1 MADSRLSD
9 SEPTVRTLLRHVLD
23 TADPRTPRL
32 RRSARTRAQK
42 ALLETAPS
50 RDQPS
55 QTKTTTRRSSQRIR
69 SSGKVR
75 HVQGS
80 GYLDEQTPRTL
91 LTNILLTA
99 PESSAIKPPP
109 VVKPGPALQAA
120 QSSRWESSP
129 GSPEPELPELGPSP
143 TVAPGMLASSRRRQ
157 RLRLSEFEQGL
168 NHGLLRPSQESHG
181 NADASA
187 VTSSLSLTFATP
199 LQPQSV
205 QRPGLARRPL
215 TRRAVDVGAFL
226 QDLRDATLASASPGD
241 NVRTLGA
248 PLPNDIVLEDTQP
261 FSQPVVGSS
270 PRHSALPCTSHAAA
284 GDAER
289 PDGPGL
295 QNKSPENPAQHP
307 AAEAEEAECSLA
319 SGLLNISSSI
329 SMNISSSVS
338 RQGGAEPLQ
347 LGVLKEATERR
358 EERLTSSKEKETA
371 MAQGSGRAGELEG
384 DMEMTEKDGSCGA
397 LESMGPDESSAD
409 EDTSG
414 RAARPESAAGAPALL
429 HPRQPQL
436 SLEPGLPSTTAVI
449 PSEPASLPSTAQIR
463 GPRPR
468 TARPRTHQDPY
479 KIGLSHYVKF
489 FGFHAKMSMEKAALE
504 TVEKCLDKYFQ
515 HLCDDLEV
523 YAAHAGRRTVRP
535 EDLELLMRRQRL
547 VTDQVSLH
555 VFVERH
561 LPLEYRQLLIPCA
574 FSGNSV
580 YPAQ

>member
-1 MADSRLSD
+1 MADSGLSD
-9 SEPTVRTLLRHVLD
+9 GEPTVRTLLRRVLD

-50 RDQPS
+50 WDERS
-55 QTKTTTRRSSQRIR
+55 QTKTTTRRRSQRIR
-69 SSGKVR
+69 SAGKVR
-75 HVQGS
+75 QVQAS
-80 GYLDEQTPRTL
+80 GYPDEQTPRTL

-99 PESSAIKPPP
+99 PESSAIKPQP
-109 VVKPGPALQAA
+109 VVKPGPALQKV
-120 QSSRWESSP
+120 QPSRQEISL
-129 GSPEPELPELGPSP
+129 GSPELELPALGPSP
-143 TVAPGMLASSRRRQ
+143 TVAPRVLASSRRRQ

-168 NHGLLRPSQESHG
+168 NHGLLPPSQESHG

-199 LQPQSV
+199 LQSQSV

-226 QDLRDATLASASPGD
+226 QDLRDATMTLASPGD
-241 NVRTLGA
+241 NQRTLGA

-270 PRHSALPCTSHAAA
+270 PRQSSLPSTSHAAA
-284 GDAER
+284 GNAEW
-289 PDGPGL
+289 PDGPRL
-295 QNKSPENPAQHP
+295 QDKSPENPAQHP
-307 AAEAEEAECSLA
+307 AGEAEEAECSLA
-319 SGLLNISSSI
+319 SGPLNVSTSV
-329 SMNISSSVS
+329 SMNISSTAL
-338 RQGGAEPLQ
+338 REDGAEPPQ
-347 LGVLKEATERR
+347 LGVPKEAVERG
-358 EERLTSSKEKETA
+358 EEHLTVSKEETA
-371 MAQGSGRAGELEG
+371 VAQGSVRAGELAG
-384 DMEMTEKDGSCGA
+384 DTEMTEKDGSCGA
-397 LESMGPDESSAD
+397 LEAMDTDESSAD
-409 EDTSG
+409 EDTPD
-414 RAARPESAAGAPALL
+414 RAASPESASVPELL
-429 HPRQPQL
+429 HARQPHL
-436 SLEPGLPSTTAVI
+436 SLEPGLPPTTAVV
-449 PSEPASLPSTAQIR
+449 PSEPAQLPSTAQIP

-468 TARPRTHQDPY
+468 TARPRTRQDPY
-479 KIGLSHYVKF
+479 KVGLSHYVKF
-489 FGFHAKMSMEKAALE
+489 FGFHAKMTMEKAALE
-504 TVEKCLDKYFQ
+504 MVERSLDKYFQ

-523 YAAHAGRRTVRP
+523 YTAHAGRSTVRP

>member
-307 AAEAEEAECSLA
+307 AGEAEEAECSLA

-358 EERLTSSKEKETA
+358 EERLTASKEKETA

-414 RAARPESAAGAPALL
+414 RAGNLSCLL
-429 HPRQPQL
+429 SQAYRLPLQCKTL
-436 SLEPGLPSTTAVI
+436 LTGLW
-449 PSEPASLPSTAQIR
+449 
-463 GPRPR
+463 PR